1 MFLTKQKEITILS
14 ILDIIVISILA
25 IFAIVGFI
33 KGFLNTLLSLFGN
46 LASLAIAIVV
56 VKPCARFLDKIFG
69 IVKWLGNLIVN
80 GLNGSGIIPDLTSST
95 MKSDDV
101 ISYMSNGRGLLG
113 KFASLFVDKETT
125 YGAGAESDLVATLTK
140 NMGNFAAT
148 IFTVIILFILIRIA
162 VFILSK
168 IFDAITK
175 KRALSGLDRLL
186 GFAFG
191 AVKGAV
197 VITCGLTILYTLSP
211 IFPQIDKWI
220 TDSNFTQWLYGYVNQ
235 LINWLV
241 NTVDWKSLGII
252 K

>member
-1 MFLTKQKEITILS
+1 MS
-14 ILDIIVISILA
+14 VLDIIVICILA
-25 IFAIVGFI
+25 IFAIAGFV

-46 LASLAIAIVV
+46 LASLSIAIVI

-69 IVKWLGNLIVN
+69 IVKWLGNMIVN
-80 GLNGSGIIPDLTSST
+80 GLSGIIPDLTEST
-95 MKSDDV
+95 MTSDEV
-101 ISYMSNGRGLLG
+101 ISYMGNNRGLIG
-113 KFASLFVDKETT
+113 RFASLFVDKGTT
-125 YGAGAESDLVATLTK
+125 YGAGAESDLTQVLTN

-148 IFTVIILFILIRIA
+148 IFTVIVLFILIRIA

-186 GFAFG
+186 GLLLG
-191 AVKGAV
+191 LIKGAV
-197 VITCGLTILYTLSP
+197 VITSVLTIMYTIAP
-211 IFPQIDKWI
+211 IFPSIDTWI
-220 TDSNFTQWLYGYVNQ
+220 TNSSFTNWLYGYVNQ

>member
-1 MFLTKQKEITILS
+1 MS
-14 ILDIIVISILA
+14 VLDIIVICILA
-25 IFAIVGFI
+25 IFAIAGFV

-46 LASLAIAIVV
+46 LASLSIAIVI

-69 IVKWLGNLIVN
+69 IVKWLGNMIVN
-80 GLNGSGIIPDLTSST
+80 GLSGIIPDLTEST
-95 MKSDDV
+95 MTSDEV
-101 ISYMSNGRGLLG
+101 ISYMGNNRGLIG
-113 KFASLFVDKETT
+113 RFASLFVDKGTT
-125 YGAGAESDLVATLTK
+125 YGAGAESDLTQVLTN

-186 GFAFG
+186 GLLLG
-191 AVKGAV
+191 LIKGAV
-197 VITCGLTILYTLSP
+197 VITSVLTIMYTIAP
-211 IFPQIDKWI
+211 IFPSIDTWI
-220 TDSNFTQWLYGYVNQ
+220 TNSSFTNWLYGYVNQ

>member
-1 MFLTKQKEITILS
+1 MILTKQKEITILS

-25 IFAIVGFI
+25 IFAIVGFV

-80 GLNGSGIIPDLTSST
+80 GLNGSGIIPDLASST
-95 MKSDDV
+95 MTSDEV
-101 ISYMSNGRGLLG
+101 ISFMGNNRGLLG
-113 KFASLFVDKETT
+113 KFASLFVDKDLV
-125 YGAGAESDLVATLTK
+125 YGTGQTDLVATLTK

-241 NTVDWKSLGII
+241 NTVDWKSLGLI

>member
-1 MFLTKQKEITILS
+1 MS
-14 ILDIIVISILA
+14 VLDIIVICILA
-25 IFAIVGFI
+25 IFAIAGFV

-46 LASLAIAIVV
+46 LASLSIAIVI

-69 IVKWLGNLIVN
+69 IVKWLGNMIVN
-80 GLNGSGIIPDLTSST
+80 GLSGIIPDLTEST
-95 MKSDDV
+95 MTSDEV
-101 ISYMSNGRGLLG
+101 ISYMGNNRGLIG
-113 KFASLFVDKETT
+113 RFASLFVDKEKT
-125 YGAGAESDLVATLTK
+125 YGAGAKSDLTQVLTN

-186 GFAFG
+186 GLLLG
-191 AVKGAV
+191 LIKGAV
-197 VITCGLTILYTLSP
+197 VITSVLTIMYTIAP
-211 IFPQIDKWI
+211 IFPSIDTWI
-220 TDSNFTQWLYGYVNQ
+220 TNSSFTNWLYGYVNQ